1 MENTGRGLRF
11 NLKSNHTR
19 KFLLYGGPLAYEYRL
34 SHLVL
39 HFGRENDRGSE
50 HTLNGI
56 KFPGEL
62 QFYFFNHILYETHLE
77 AESQPNGLAVV
88 SVLIQLID
96 GPDGQRSSPPNE
108 ELSKLLETMDQ
119 IGIKYKGNFGEASWG
134 RESEEDLL

>member
-1 MENTGRGLRF
+1 M
-11 NLKSNHTR
+11 
-19 KFLLYGGPLAYEYRL
+19 AYEYRL
-34 SHLVL
+34 SHLIL

-62 QFYFFNHILYETHLE
+62 QLYFFNHILYENYTD
-77 AESQPNGLAVV
+77 AESQPNGLAVI

-96 GPDGQRSSPPNE
+96 NQENQNGKRNVISNE

-119 IGIKYKGNFGEASWG
+119 IKFKGIF
-134 RESEEDLL
+134 

>member
-1 MENTGRGLRF
+1 M
-11 NLKSNHTR
+11 
-19 KFLLYGGPLAYEYRL
+19 LYGGPLAYEYRL
-34 SHLVL
+34 SHLIL

-62 QFYFFNHILYETHLE
+62 QLYFFNHILYESHAE
-77 AESQPNGLAVV
+77 AETQPNGLAVI

-96 GPDGQRSSPPNE
+96 NADGQRNSPSNE

-119 IGIKYKGNFGEASWG
+119 IKYKGKLIWVLG
-134 RESEEDLL
+134 RRSKTRCLREIV